1 MESVKKIN
9 IKNRTYYFFDDM
21 IKIKDCRM
29 QDIDYVK
36 VNSLNTLH
44 FIIDKVDGYMEEKNG
59 NKYGNLF
66 LVHEQRRRNKYNEKP

>member
-1 MESVKKIN
+1 
-9 IKNRTYYFFDDM
+9 
-21 IKIKDCRM
+21 M
-29 QDIDYVK
+29 QDLDYVK

-66 LVHEQRRRNKYNEKP
+66 LHEQRRRNKYNEKP